1 MIHSE
6 TIKLLTDEEL
16 SILYYICGHPLV
28 LGSFVAPDIK
38 FIKMF
43 RINILIKLIEQFKQ
57 HALEENKNIFDKL
70 SEKLSQNS

>member
-28 LGSFVAPDIK
+28 LGRCVTPDVK

-43 RINILIKLIEQFKQ
+43 KLNILLKLIEQFKH

-70 SEKLSQNS
+70 SEKLSQNP